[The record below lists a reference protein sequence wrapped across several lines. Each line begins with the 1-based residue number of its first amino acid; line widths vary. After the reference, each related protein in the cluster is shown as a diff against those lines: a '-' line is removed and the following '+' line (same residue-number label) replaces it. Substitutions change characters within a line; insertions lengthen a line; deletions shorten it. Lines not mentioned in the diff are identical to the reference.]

1 MTATASITETKLI
14 ESARDFR
21 LTHIEPHAQRW
32 ENARSQPIDTL
43 REAAKVGLLSFE
55 TPQKF
60 GGMGACFQTKQS
72 LCEEL
77 ARSDMAFTFAMIN
90 TQNIAAKL
98 ANCANPQRYRALIA
112 DLMRGELF
120 GATALS
126 EPGAG
131 SDFSGITTRA
141 ERTGDGWLLNGTKG
155 WITNTAIADIFVVYA
170 QTNLEAGWRGIA
182 SFLVD
187 ARQPG
192 FVRGDIYQLMGGHAI
207 GAGEFH
213 LRNFHVENE
222 DMLSPPE
229 EAFKQAM
236 ALVNSARSYVASMC
250 CGMMAGSLNTALD
263 YGEQR
268 MAFGRPV
275 LDNQGL
281 AWSLAEVATD
291 LEALRALVDK
301 AGQLID
307 RGEDAVLAAAVAKKF
322 AGRVTVPAIT
332 SCIQAMGANGLREN
346 NALGRHLT
354 AAKIAAFTDGSTEM
368 MNERISAAIRKTS
381 L

>member
-1 MTATASITETKLI
+1 VSATATETNLI

-21 LTHIEPHAQRW
+21 LTHIAPYAQHW

-55 TPQKF
+55 TPEDF
-60 GGMGACFQTKQS
+60 GGMGVSFQTKQAI
-72 LCEEL
+72 CEEL

-98 ANCANPQRYRALIA
+98 ARCENSQRYRALIT

-131 SDFSGITTRA
+131 SDFSGITTSA
-141 ERTGDGWLLNGTKG
+141 ERTDDGWLLNGTKG
-155 WITNTAIADIFVVYA
+155 WITNTAIADIFIVYA
-170 QTNLEAGWRGIA
+170 QTNREAGWRGIA

-192 FVRGDIYQLMGGHAI
+192 FERGDIYQLMGGHAI

-222 DMLSPPE
+222 DMLSPPG

-250 CGMMAGSLNTALD
+250 CGMMAGALNTARD
-263 YGEQR
+263 YGQQR
-268 MAFGRPV
+268 MAFGRPL

-281 AWSLAEVATD
+281 AWSLAEVVTD
-291 LEALRALVDK
+291 LEALRALVHK

-307 RGEDAVLAAAVAKKF
+307 KGEDAVLAAAVAKKF

-346 NALGRHLT
+346 NTLGRHL
-354 AAKIAAFTDGSTEM
+354 AGAKIAAFTDGSTEM
-368 MNERISAAIRKTS
+368 MNERISATLRNTS